1 MTNNKLKKV
10 KMDGNVEMSLYD
22 MNKQIMFQMP
32 ELSEEK
38 IVEAKDL
45 ITTFNHNN
53 GHKYYM
59 LLCNELKYYTVFN
72 TEKAFEEK
80 LEEVVFEC
88 LNNVGT
94 VVAVDPTEDGTAVE
108 IWVKLEEEAK
118 VFYFFGY
125 DKGVIDLV

>member
-1 MTNNKLKKV
+1 
-10 KMDGNVEMSLYD
+10 
-22 MNKQIMFQMP
+22 
-32 ELSEEK
+32 
-38 IVEAKDL
+38 
-45 ITTFNHNN
+45 
-53 GHKYYM
+53 M

-94 VVAVDPTEDGTAVE
+94 IVAVDPTEDGAAIE

>member
-10 KMDGNVEMSLYD
+10 KMDGNIEMSLYD

-38 IVEAKDL
+38 IVEAKEL
-45 ITTFNHNN
+45 IKTYHQNIAN
-53 GHKYYM
+53 KYYM
-59 LLCNELKYYTVFN
+59 LLCNEYKYYTIFN
-72 TEKAFEEK
+72 CEFPDQEK

-94 VVAVDPTEDGTAVE
+94 IVAVDPTEDGAAVE
-108 IWVKLEEEAK
+108 IWVKFKEEAK

-125 DKGVIDLV
+125 DKGVIDLA